1 MFQRYLIPL
10 CIVAIIYLVST
21 SDALTNVSAGLAILL
36 FGMLSLGSG
45 FRAFNGGFLENLLAS
60 STSTSVRSVA
70 FGSIATAVMQSSS
83 LVSVLSISFVSAA
96 LLSLAQGIGVIFGA
110 NLGNSAGSWLI
121 AGVSGMKI
129 SALALPLIVG
139 GVLFN
144 FQSSK
149 TSKGIGQIFVGIGFF
164 FLGVGYI
171 KEGFE
176 EYKEIIDFS
185 QYSMDG
191 LGGVLLFVGLGALMT
206 AIVQSSHA
214 TLTIIISAF
223 AAGSMSYENALAATL
238 GTSVGGVMT
247 AVIASVSTN
256 VDGKRL
262 AMANCIFNFGIA
274 LLVIATFDYFV
285 WANSTISQALGFG
298 EDSVLRIAVFHT
310 LFNLVGVVLL
320 LPLIPKIAKLL
331 EVLMKDEDSQV
342 DKPLYVSDTIVQ
354 YQNTA
359 LIALTREVYHLYENA
374 FELIA
379 HALGFS
385 RHDIRSEKDIEEV
398 LKEHIWNRA
407 NEDDVDIEIFYIKK
421 IKVLFNAILDFSTE
435 AQAHTQ
441 DKEHI
446 YKFAMLTS
454 ASRHIIEA
462 IKNMELLQP
471 NLKKNSLSRNQILSS
486 EYNALRT
493 HLALL
498 LRSIEQINTDEEIH
512 PQVAIVKL
520 KSQKKAFKKIDKDS
534 IVHIESILSKKEISV
549 PSGTSLLNAVSFS
562 HNIAKEL
569 ANAIIQ
575 IQKTRLEFEDTPN
588 ELEESAE
595 GRISE

>member
-10 CIVAIIYLVST
+10 CIIAIIYLVST
-21 SDALTNVSAGLAILL
+21 SEALTNVAAGLAILL

-60 STSTSVRSVA
+60 STSTSIRSVA

-149 TSKGIGQIFVGIGFF
+149 VSKGIGQIFVGIGFF

-176 EYKEIIDFS
+176 EYKEIVDFS
-185 QYSMDG
+185 QYAMEG

-247 AVIASVSTN
+247 AVIASLSTN
-256 VDGKRL
+256 IDGKRL
-262 AMANCIFNFGIA
+262 AIANCI
-274 LLVIATFDYFV
+274 L
-285 WANSTISQALGFG
+285 S
-298 EDSVLRIAVFHT
+298 
-310 LFNLVGVVLL
+310 
-320 LPLIPKIAKLL
+320 LI
-331 EVLMKDEDSQV
+331 
-342 DKPLYVSDTIVQ
+342 
-354 YQNTA
+354 
-359 LIALTREVYHLYENA
+359 
-374 FELIA
+374 
-379 HALGFS
+379 
-385 RHDIRSEKDIEEV
+385 
-398 LKEHIWNRA
+398 HI
-407 NEDDVDIEIFYIKK
+407 
-421 IKVLFNAILDFSTE
+421 
-435 AQAHTQ
+435 
-441 DKEHI
+441 
-446 YKFAMLTS
+446 
-454 ASRHIIEA
+454 
-462 IKNMELLQP
+462 
-471 NLKKNSLSRNQILSS
+471 
-486 EYNALRT
+486 
-493 HLALL
+493 
-498 LRSIEQINTDEEIH
+498 
-512 PQVAIVKL
+512 
-520 KSQKKAFKKIDKDS
+520 
-534 IVHIESILSKKEISV
+534 
-549 PSGTSLLNAVSFS
+549 
-562 HNIAKEL
+562 
-569 ANAIIQ
+569 
-575 IQKTRLEFEDTPN
+575 
-588 ELEESAE
+588 
-595 GRISE
+595 